1 MNPALIFWAA
11 MRAIFNVSVGVEGQS
26 HKTAGMET
34 QISAAVKLIPR
45 KREKKKRKKKCPQ
58 GKETVGTK
66 KIFLKEAPVF
76 SSAREI
82 YGARAHA
89 AVARLNRLIMN
100 TVAAVTLAG
109 RR

>member
-45 KREKKKRKKKCPQ
+45 KREKKREKKNVRR
-58 GKETVGTK
+58 EK
-66 KIFLKEAPVF
+66 KP
-76 SSAREI
+76 
-82 YGARAHA
+82 
-89 AVARLNRLIMN
+89 
-100 TVAAVTLAG
+100 
-109 RR
+109 